1 MTKRTPNLQLKA
13 LIEEKRLPYET
24 VANAVRVVA
33 AESGEVLRTNRSTVE
48 HWICGAQPAG
58 NTPRYLAEALSRL
71 LGRLVTADHLG
82 LPLAAGEDDSIGLSL
97 GPDPVETLTLIGKA
111 DVNRRRFLAASAY
124 SVAAAALPLD
134 YVRDI
139 ADRAAAARSG
149 AIAGDAEVAAV
160 RDMVRVFTDMDELH
174 GGQHGRSALAQYL
187 MSDVATLCRG
197 RFRTEDARRQM
208 LSAAASGIHLAG
220 WKSYDAGEQ
229 GLAQRYYLQSYAL
242 ASESGVPGHDGF
254 VMRTMSQQ
262 GMKIHRAEHC
272 LGLAETGLGRVKGHV
287 DPATEALFHITYAHA
302 LAKTGQRQQ
311 AVHTVERAR
320 RLVDVAR
327 DKGDP
332 TPFWAIAWG
341 PVEATVRSRT
351 AKVFDTL
358 GDTRNAAQQYA
369 SAAANRP
376 PGTYARII
384 ALDLVA
390 QAELEVAQGGIEQAC
405 STWGRAMDH
414 MEGVA
419 SVRTRK
425 AVKNMRRDLSRFRT
439 RGARCAAEL
448 DERARDFLST
458 HR

>member
-1 MTKRTPNLQLKA
+1 MTKRTPNMQLKA
-13 LIEEKRLPYET
+13 LIDEKRLPYET
-24 VANAVRVVA
+24 IAHVVRIVA

-48 HWICGAQPAG
+48 HWISGAQPAG

-71 LGRLVTADHLG
+71 LGRLVTVDHLG
-82 LPLAAGEDDSIGLSL
+82 LSTGRGEDDSIGLSL

-111 DVNRRRFLAASAY
+111 DVNRRRFLASSAY
-124 SVAAAALPLD
+124 SVAAAALPLG
-134 YVRDI
+134 YLHDI
-139 ADRAAAARSG
+139 AGRAAAARSG
-149 AIAGDAEVAAV
+149 AVAGNAEVAAV

-174 GGQHGRSALAQYL
+174 GGQHGRSALVQYL

-208 LSAAASGIHLAG
+208 LSAAASGVHLAG

-242 ASESGVPGHDGF
+242 ATESGIPGHDGF

-272 LGLAETGLGRVKGHV
+272 LALAETGLDRAKGHV

-302 LAKTGQRQQ
+302 LSKTNQRQQ
-311 AVHTVERAR
+311 AVRAVERAR
-320 RLVDVAR
+320 ACLDAA
-327 DKGDP
+327 KGDP
-332 TPFWAIAWG
+332 TPFWALAWG

-351 AKVFDTL
+351 AKVFATL
-358 GDTRNAAQQYA
+358 GDPRNAAQQYA
-369 SAAANRP
+369 RAAASRP

-390 QAELEVAQGGIEQAC
+390 QAELQAGQGAIEEAC
-405 STWGRAMDH
+405 ATWGRAMDH
-414 MEGVA
+414 MDGVA

-425 AVKNMRRDLSRFRT
+425 AVRNMRRDLTRFRA
-439 RGARCAAEL
+439 RGLRCAAEL
-448 DERARDFLST
+448 DERGRDFLT
-458 HR
+458 AHR

>member
-1 MTKRTPNLQLKA
+1 MPEPDTAHLPGHG
-13 LIEEKRLPYET
+13 LIKEKRLPYET

-82 LPLAAGEDDSIGLSL
+82 LSLAAGEDDSIGLSL

-174 GGQHGRSALAQYL
+174 GGQHGRSALVQYL

-208 LSAAASGIHLAG
+208 LSAAASGVHLAG

-229 GLAQRYYLQSYAL
+229 GLTQRYYLQSYAL
-242 ASESGVPGHDGF
+242 AAESGVPGHDGF

-272 LGLAETGLGRVKGHV
+272 LALAETGLDRVKRHV

-311 AVHTVERAR
+311 AVRAVERAR
-320 RLVDVAR
+320 ARLDAA
-327 DKGDP
+327 KGDP
-332 TPFWAIAWG
+332 TPFWALAWG

-351 AKVFDTL
+351 AKVFATL
-358 GDTRNAAQQYA
+358 GDPRNAAQQYA
-369 SAAANRP
+369 RAAASRP

-405 STWGRAMDH
+405 VTWGRAMDH
-414 MEGVA
+414 MDGVA

-425 AVKNMRRDLSRFRT
+425 AVKSMRRDLTRFRA
-439 RGARCAAEL
+439 RGLRCAAEL
-448 DERARDFLST
+448 DERGRDFLT
-458 HR
+458 ARR